1 MYHDEEN
8 DCSPRLNTSHDILD
22 VAVLKMSGPLNQ
34 IEVETELPVIEVV
47 PQLELAMV
55 ELIDALLQLLDLW
68 LHIIQALIDV
78 VFNLLL

>member
-1 MYHDEEN
+1 
-8 DCSPRLNTSHDILD
+8 
-22 VAVLKMSGPLNQ
+22 MSGPLNQ
-34 IEVETELPVIEVV
+34 IKVKTELPVIEVV

-55 ELIDALLQLLDLW
+55 ELVDALLQLLDLW